1 MGTSEPS
8 PPQPLRWWSQVWR
21 YSLAVTISAVL
32 WGVAVIA
39 ANAPGSGFSQAAL
52 AWLLVFDPLLGLVA
66 FIVVGFRRR
75 WPMPVALIVT
85 ALSGVSAVAAGP
97 WALALCSL
105 ATRRRVREL
114 AVVVPLSLL
123 ASLGYE
129 FLYQQDEPLP
139 IWAALLIAGLITAVL
154 VAVGSSVGSD
164 RARMQSL
171 RDRAETSEREQQAR
185 VAAARAEERTR
196 IAREMHDVLA
206 HRISLVSMHA
216 GALTYRDDLPREQ
229 QIAVA
234 RTIEDNAQ
242 LAMHDLRDV
251 LGVLRA
257 PDGGDGIPQPP
268 QPGIDDLGAL
278 VAEAMAAGTRV
289 EMDNR
294 LAGPVSA
301 TTGRTVYRIVQES
314 LTNARKHAPACPVTV
329 TVEGGPGE
337 GVEVVVSNPLPVGA
351 ATAPSSA
358 GVGLLG
364 LGERVDLLGGSLAH
378 GPAGGRFVV
387 RASLPWSA

>member
-1 MGTSEPS
+1 MS
-8 PPQPLRWWSQVWR
+8 
-21 YSLAVTISAVL
+21 
-32 WGVAVIA
+32 
-39 ANAPGSGFSQAAL
+39 
-52 AWLLVFDPLLGLVA
+52 
-66 FIVVGFRRR
+66 
-75 WPMPVALIVT
+75 
-85 ALSGVSAVAAGP
+85 
-97 WALALCSL
+97 SL

-114 AVVVPLSLL
+114 AIVVPLSLL

-139 IWAALLIAGLITAVL
+139 IWAALLIAALIAAVL

-164 RARMQSL
+164 RARVQSL

-242 LAMHDLRDV
+242 LAMRDLRDV

-257 PDGGDGIPQPP
+257 PDGGHGIPQPP
-268 QPGIDDLGAL
+268 QPGIEDLPAL
-278 VAEAMAAGTRV
+278 VAEAQAAGARV
-289 EMDNR
+289 ELDDR
-294 LAGPVSA
+294 LADLVPA

-329 TVEGGPGE
+329 TVEGEPGE
-337 GVEVVVSNPLPVGA
+337 GVEVVVSNPLPVGVVA
-351 ATAPSSA
+351 APSGA
-358 GVGLLG
+358 GLGLLG
-364 LGERVDLLGGSLAH
+364 LHERVDLLGGALAH
-378 GPAGGRFVV
+378 GAAGGRFVV